1 MIAQRLV
8 VCSLLL
14 CWSQAASAEVMDKVP
29 SAIELWL
36 FSSGAF
42 IVAVLLA
49 FTFHPLAAFA
59 AYPLSLF
66 LTWLILDLLRGDLGS
81 AVFNEAGWPFFI
93 QGYAMVGLG
102 IVGPAIVYLIA
113 RRLQFSN
120 SSPN

>member
-8 VCSLLL
+8 VCGLLL

-81 AVFNEAGWPFFI
+81 AVFSEAGWPFFI
-93 QGYAMVGLG
+93 QGYAMVALG

-113 RRLQFSN
+113 KKWRLS
-120 SSPN
+120 